1 MTIIVPL
8 TEMTNVDC
16 PNTFEGKGDGDGA
29 TLHRVSSQEGS
40 QEGPQASQ

>member
-16 PNTFEGKGDGDGA
+16 PNTKGKGDGDGA